1 MDRFSEQTSSITS
14 TAVSGRPQRSCT
26 AGSSRLGEYFY
37 PTPRLLMPFV
47 VLLSLYTGVNTGS
60 LVESQRDDFWV
71 ASTLGHRRFY
81 WKVWK
86 ERAKRWQTGS
96 IACDED
102 VTHPARL
109 VQFLIRLDRI
119 SSSAGSPLTQRAAV
133 FIRSTEREKTTLVV
147 SEQMGI
153 VA

>member
-1 MDRFSEQTSSITS
+1 
-14 TAVSGRPQRSCT
+14 
-26 AGSSRLGEYFY
+26 
-37 PTPRLLMPFV
+37 MPFI

-71 ASTLGHRRFY
+71 ASVLGHRRFY

-102 VTHPARL
+102 MTHPARL
-109 VQFLIRLDRI
+109 VQFLMRWTEYLRPLVHP
-119 SSSAGSPLTQRAAV
+119 SSPSGCFYS
-133 FIRSTEREKTTLVV
+133 FHREGKEPA
-147 SEQMGI
+147 SSFQQQMGI
-153 VA
+153 VAQRFMGVQLQPLS

>member
-1 MDRFSEQTSSITS
+1 MTKLHGGLIS
-14 TAVSGRPQRSCT
+14 V
-26 AGSSRLGEYFY
+26 GEYFY

-60 LVESQRDDFWV
+60 LVESQRGDFWV
-71 ASTLGHRRFY
+71 ASMLGHRRFY

-96 IACDED
+96 IAWDED

-109 VQFLIRLDRI
+109 VQFLDTLDRI
-119 SSSAGSPLTQRAAV
+119 SSPAGSPLARRAAV
-133 FIRSTEREKTTLVV
+133 FIRTTEREKASLIV